1 MKLLVVG
8 CGSIGTR
15 HARLGSELVET
26 AVCDASPARLQSLG
40 GCVASRFER
49 LEAALDWRPDAV
61 VVAVPNEAH
70 VAVAMQALDAG
81 ADVLVEKPI
90 SHDLAAAAALTEHAG
105 ALGRRV
111 ERCVQ
116 YAVSPRSSDPSA
128 STRGGWARCTSR
140 AHSSATTCPTCGPG
154 ADYRELYCAN
164 AARGGGVV
172 LDAIHELDYLSWLLG
187 PVREVRAQT
196 ARLSELDIDVEDYA
210 AISLR
215 HMGNAHSEIHLDYL
229 QQYKRRG
236 CEIIGASG
244 TLVWQSE
251 GKSPE
256 HCTVRLF
263 ERDSGRWISLYEEA
277 DVDPDGPYRAM
288 LESFLAPAS
297 DQRAALLEG
306 RAACAAL
313 GVALAAKQAASGAG
327 ITPALRLSLDPGC
340 HLTTAITRPAE
351 KSL

>member
-1 MKLLVVG
+1 MR
-8 CGSIGTR
+8 S
-15 HARLGSELVET
+15 S
-26 AVCDASPARLQSLG
+26 
-40 GCVASRFER
+40 SRFPTR
-49 LEAALDWRPDAV
+49 
-61 VVAVPNEAH
+61 AH

-105 ALGRRV
+105 ALGRRLNV
-111 ERCVQ
+111 VCNMRFHPGPATLAQALERVGKV
-116 YAVSPRSSDPSA
+116 YF
-128 STRGGWARCTSR
+128 ARAQFGNYLPNMR
-140 AHSSATTCPTCGPG
+140 PG